1 MEGDPIPGR
10 IYAASSVVLNTEA
23 NMAETQPDSQD
34 AQPDDEVK
42 PDVVVT
48 PPPPPPTPKPDP
60 WDE

>member
-1 MEGDPIPGR
+1 
-10 IYAASSVVLNTEA
+10 
-23 NMAETQPDSQD
+23 MAETQPDSQD